1 MEKTILKFSDSKIQK
16 QTCHQ
21 HKGPISIK
29 NVGIDKVIVS
39 NKVTF
44 GKKGLKYFIG

>member
-1 MEKTILKFSDSKIQK
+1 MEKIIIKFSDSKIRK

-29 NVGIDKVIVS
+29 M
-39 NKVTF
+39 
-44 GKKGLKYFIG
+44 